1 MQCRLIW
8 WNKSRDLNKYGQ
20 ASDCVLVRRKAK
32 KKKRIFMTFYLIL
45 QCDNLFLSFLGDA
58 FERDHW
64 RSLFVLLKVPKDVTL
79 ETLKFGHLLDAD
91 KEILNKMNDLKDLAA
106 RA

>member
-1 MQCRLIW
+1 MVEQIERFKGIWTGLRLCI
-8 WNKSRDLNKYGQ
+8 
-20 ASDCVLVRRKAK
+20 
-32 KKKRIFMTFYLIL
+32 
-45 QCDNLFLSFLGDA
+45 GDA

-91 KEILNKMNDLKDLAA
+91 KDILNKMNDLKDLAA